1 MEAALRVGAVCVFA
15 ASAVVNRTLVYICTR
30 GLDFNE
36 LFTSKVS
43 KAPMCLALY
52 NEQLTSNGAQVW
64 QRGITQFYLPTTSL
78 STSGMNHTCL
88 YSPAAERH
96 RTLAGTHFPA
106 R

>member
-52 NEQLTSNGAQVW
+52 NEQLT
-64 QRGITQFYLPTTSL
+64 L
-78 STSGMNHTCL
+78 
-88 YSPAAERH
+88 
-96 RTLAGTHFPA
+96 
-106 R
+106 